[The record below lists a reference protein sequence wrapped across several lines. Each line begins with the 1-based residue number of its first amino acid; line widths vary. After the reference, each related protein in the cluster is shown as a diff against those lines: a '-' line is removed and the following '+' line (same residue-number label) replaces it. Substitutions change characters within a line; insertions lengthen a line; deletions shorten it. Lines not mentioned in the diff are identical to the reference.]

1 MFSGTGNAAA
11 LQGAGDRGRRNAQV
25 GGGLPWRD
33 AGRQCS
39 GQRFRSRRKQ
49 CMPGRLSSGLLAQQS
64 SELAPVRL
72 AAIERNANCFLLQ
85 GAVQVE
91 PRNSQVLRNLALRDS
106 SLQRTCQQIQGQ
118 RCSTPRWLDF
128 PRPASLL
135 HLSAAAFV
143 LSV

>member
-1 MFSGTGNAAA
+1 MAALSPPATASFWCNRAAAPGRRRSPDEWLAVKGGTGNAAA
-11 LQGAGDRGRRNAQV
+11 LQGAGDRGRRNTQV

-72 AAIERNANCFLLQ
+72 AAIERNAN
-85 GAVQVE
+85 
-91 PRNSQVLRNLALRDS
+91 
-106 SLQRTCQQIQGQ
+106 
-118 RCSTPRWLDF
+118 
-128 PRPASLL
+128 
-135 HLSAAAFV
+135 
-143 LSV
+143 